1 MASEIEIVAE
11 GGTVRE
17 NGEVSSAGDGL
28 KSDEDQKKDDVFT
41 AAAYG
46 DVEKLRRLVEVKG
59 FSVVEPDSGGYYA
72 LQWCALNNR
81 LAAAQYLIEHGADI
95 NATDFTGQTALHWTA
110 VRGSIQVAELLLQ
123 SGARIEWADSHG
135 YRTSHVAAQYGH
147 TALLYH
153 IATKWGAEVD
163 PPDHDGRSPLH
174 WASYKGFADCVRLL
188 LFMDGYLDRAD
199 KEGCTPL
206 HWAAIRGNLE
216 ACTVLVQAGSLENL
230 LTKESTGCTAAQL
243 ATDKGH
249 RHVALFLTNAQRVFT
264 NRWDENNRLGRFAK
278 LGLAPV
284 LWVII
289 IGLLLVF
296 INSVITSR
304 SLLTITAGDGFWACL
319 VIILAS
325 GGLFL
330 LYRCTSK
337 DPGYITQRRG
347 HPREKNHDEPL
358 LKSDLSSPALWAGYW
373 AQLCPT
379 CKIVRPLR
387 SKHCTSCN
395 RCVDQFD
402 HHCPWVSNCVGKNNK
417 WDFFVFLIMEVT
429 ALVIALAVTV
439 HRLWFDPTAPSGG
452 GKFLQHVALYHSSAL
467 VFLIGDVFLLLGVG
481 TLTGMQAV
489 QIARNIT
496 TNEMANSLR
505 YTYLKDAEGRFRN
518 PYDSGCRKNCVDF
531 FLTGYNEDIE
541 VPWEPIRQ
549 HGGVIQMGD
558 RSVAAGTLGSS
569 LAGVVGQNSTNVANG
584 LRNHVHSSTCSHN
597 HHGDTPSGHTPLGL
611 GNLDLPNHG
620 NQERDRNA

>member
-1 MASEIEIVAE
+1 MASEIEIVGD
-11 GGTVRE
+11 GGTPRE
-17 NGEVSSAGDGL
+17 TGEVSSSGGRADDAH
-28 KSDEDQKKDDVFT
+28 KRDDVYT

-46 DVEKLRRLVEVKG
+46 DVDKLRMLVEDRG
-59 FSVVEPDSGGYYA
+59 CSVLEPDSGGYFA

-81 LAAAQYLIEHGADI
+81 TAAAQYLLEHGADV

-123 SGARIEWADSHG
+123 SGARIECADSHG

-153 IATKWGAEVD
+153 IVTKWGAEVD

-174 WASYKGFADCVRLL
+174 WASYKGFADSIRLL
-188 LFMDGYLDRAD
+188 LFMDACLDRPD

-216 ACTVLVQAGSLENL
+216 ACTVLVQAGTLDDL
-230 LTKESTGCTAAQL
+230 MAKESTGCTPATL
-243 ATDKGH
+243 ASDKGH
-249 RHVALFLTNAQRVFT
+249 RHVALFLSNARRIFT
-264 NRWDENNRLGRFAK
+264 NRWDDKGRLGKFAK

-284 LWVII
+284 LWAII
-289 IGLLLVF
+289 IGLLLIF

-304 SLLTITAGDGFWACL
+304 TLLTITAGDGFWACL
-319 VIILAS
+319 VILLAS

-337 DPGYITQRRG
+337 DPGYITHMRG
-347 HPREKNHDEPL
+347 QPVPRETDQQEHL
-358 LKSDLSSPALWAGYW
+358 LKRDLSNPALWAGYW

-387 SKHCTSCN
+387 SKHCSSCN

-417 WDFFVFLIMEVT
+417 WDFFIFLCMECT
-429 ALVIALAVTV
+429 AMIIALAVTF
-439 HRLWFDPTAPSGG
+439 HRLWLDPSAPSGFG
-452 GKFLQHVALYHSSAL
+452 NFLRHIALYHSGAL
-467 VFLIGDVFLLLGVG
+467 VFLIGDVFLLFGAG
-481 TLTGMQAV
+481 TLTGMQAL

-505 YTYLKDAEGRFRN
+505 YGYLKGADGRFRN

-531 FLTGYNEDIE
+531 LLNGYNEDIE
-541 VPWEPIRQ
+541 VPWEPIQQ
-549 HGGVIQMGD
+549 HGGVIQMGE
-558 RSVAAGTLGSS
+558 RSVAAGAVGASLGG
-569 LAGVVGQNSTNVANG
+569 LPGQTPSNVPNG
-584 LRNHVHSSTCSHN
+584 LRNHVHSSTCSH
-597 HHGDTPSGHTPLGL
+597 HHQGHSHSSSTPLGL
-611 GNLDLPNHG
+611 GSLGLPNHD
-620 NQERDRNA
+620 RDHTA